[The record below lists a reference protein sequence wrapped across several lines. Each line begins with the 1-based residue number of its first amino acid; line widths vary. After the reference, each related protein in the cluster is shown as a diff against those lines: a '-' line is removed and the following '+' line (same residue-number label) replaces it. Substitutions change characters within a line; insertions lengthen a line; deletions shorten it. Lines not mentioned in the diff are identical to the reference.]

1 MEARRPPP
9 TFVTEGARTGARRE
23 KGWRMSLSP
32 SCLRTTARADHLE
45 WPDLGP
51 LRWPYLAF
59 AREELL
65 LHREPAVCRTQDGMF
80 WEYDGRRFLVTD
92 VTAGAWR
99 RPAGDLDEIPP
110 GPWRHV
116 PACACEACRLGNV

>member
-1 MEARRPPP
+1 
-9 TFVTEGARTGARRE
+9 
-23 KGWRMSLSP
+23 MSLSP
-32 SCLRTTARADHLE
+32 SCLSIADTARADRLE

-65 LHREPAVCRTQDGMF
+65 LHREPAVCLTTEGVC
-80 WEYDGRRFLVTD
+80 WEYDCRRFLITD
-92 VTAGAWR
+92 VIAGTWR
-99 RPAGDLDEIPP
+99 KPAGDLEEIPP

-116 PACACEACRLGNV
+116 TACACEACRLGNV